1 MLNSNLHTCFQI
13 LFSAA
18 INKEEE
24 LLDVEPLDVEPIL
37 QKKKLSEI
45 EVIVLKK
52 INK

>member
-24 LLDVEPLDVEPIL
+24 LLDVDPIL

-45 EVIVLKK
+45 EVIVF
-52 INK
+52 